1 MEEWWKRKSSEVKIG
16 LLLLL
21 TLVGPLFAA
30 SSFEYGLFGILLW
43 FGACSAILYYVGK
56 VRTEAEQ
63 EGEDRALGR
72 PTPFRDRRD
81 FSD

>member
-1 MEEWWKRKSSEVKIG
+1 MGWWERKSSEVKIG

-21 TLVGPLFAA
+21 TLVGPIVAA
-30 SSFEYGLFGILLW
+30 NSAEFGVFGILLW
-43 FGACSAILYYVGK
+43 FGACAAILHYVAK
-56 VRTEAEQ
+56 VRAEAEK

-81 FSD
+81 FVD